1 MRTLT
6 ALASLVPF
14 AVSSRMIRLS
24 VRSSSAIFLREYP
37 MSRLKRLDSCNGD
50 RSDTVDYRS
59 QGQLSPTVFIVL
71 LSFVCSDSIVF

>member
-1 MRTLT
+1 
-6 ALASLVPF
+6 
-14 AVSSRMIRLS
+14 
-24 VRSSSAIFLREYP
+24 